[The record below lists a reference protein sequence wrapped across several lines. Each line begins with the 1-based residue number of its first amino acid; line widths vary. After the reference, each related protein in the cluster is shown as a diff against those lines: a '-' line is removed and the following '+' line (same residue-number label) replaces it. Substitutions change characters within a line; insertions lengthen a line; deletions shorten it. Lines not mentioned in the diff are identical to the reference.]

1 MTPLLPLIMN
11 TKDGPMRYKI
21 RYAESTSDPDVN
33 IQQLLGVLSYNLA
46 V

>member
-1 MTPLLPLIMN
+1 MIPLLPLIMN
-11 TKDGPMRYKI
+11 TKVGPLRYKI

-33 IQQLLGVLSYNLA
+33 IQQLLGVIYYNLA